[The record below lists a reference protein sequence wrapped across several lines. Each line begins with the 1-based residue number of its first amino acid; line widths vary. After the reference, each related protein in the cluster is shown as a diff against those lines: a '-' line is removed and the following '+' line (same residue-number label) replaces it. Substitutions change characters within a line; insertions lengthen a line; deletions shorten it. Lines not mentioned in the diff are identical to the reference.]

1 MQKSI
6 SGRIGTWNTDYYVS
20 RGRAKGMKK
29 EGNLLSIALPNH
41 AEQSI
46 PCSTWIKATNRAQK
60 TRAS

>member
-29 EGNLLSIALPNH
+29 EDNLLSIALPNH

-46 PCSTWIKATNRAQK
+46 PCST
-60 TRAS
+60 